1 MNWLFKWVYY
11 KPTALQI
18 AVNDLEDAK
27 RDHLKAIV
35 AAEFY
40 AAQAAYHDGLIAR
53 LTNYL
58 REAE

>member
-1 MNWLFKWVYY
+1 MNWVMKMFR
-11 KPTALQI
+11 KPSALQL
-18 AVNDLEDAK
+18 AVDDLEDAK
-27 RDHLKAIV
+27 RDHLKAMA

-40 AAQAAYHDGLIAR
+40 AAQAAYHDGLISR

>member
-1 MNWLFKWVYY
+1 MKMFS
-11 KPTALQI
+11 KPTALQL

-27 RDHLKAIV
+27 RDHLKAMA

-40 AAQAAYHDGLIAR
+40 AAQAAYHDGLISR

-58 REAE
+58 RETE

>member
-1 MNWLFKWVYY
+1 MFDQIVRMFR

-18 AVNDLEDAK
+18 AVNDLEEAK
-27 RDHLKAIV
+27 RDYLKAIA

-40 AAQAAYHDGLIAR
+40 ASQAQYHGGLISR

>member
-1 MNWLFKWVYY
+1 MNWLMSLYR

-18 AVNDLEDAK
+18 AVNDLEEAK
-27 RDHLKAIV
+27 RDYLKAIA

-40 AAQAAYHDGLIAR
+40 AAQAQYHDGLISR